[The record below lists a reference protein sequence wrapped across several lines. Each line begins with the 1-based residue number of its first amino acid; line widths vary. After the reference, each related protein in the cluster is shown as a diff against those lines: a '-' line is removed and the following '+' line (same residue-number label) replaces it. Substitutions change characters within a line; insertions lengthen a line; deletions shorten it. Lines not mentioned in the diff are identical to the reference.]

1 MSWDTRFAAGVLISV
16 ICIFVGIL
24 FVFGILS
31 VFVSIFE
38 LEIPSVMYFLVFR

>member
-31 VFVSIFE
+31 VFVSI
-38 LEIPSVMYFLVFR
+38 LAVSSLGLLLVH